1 MVNTIDMQDLMY
13 LNLFDKI
20 TRVRTRFCFK
30 YNETVYFCV
39 PKPLISRAIGEGGR
53 NVRRMSEMIKRKVR
67 IISVPE
73 GIGDARMFIQ
83 SVVSPV
89 TFKGVEVKDNEII
102 ISASTQSKASLI
114 GRNKKRLLEMQKVI
128 RDFFGKELR
137 IA

>member
-1 MVNTIDMQDLMY
+1 MY